1 MALPDADWVFAYGS
15 LIWSPEFDHDRAEPA
30 RLHGYHRAFCIAS
43 RHYRGTPESPGVV
56 LGLDRGGSCRGVAF
70 HLRATGRAHSLRRL
84 YAREMLGGVYRPVL
98 ASLTL
103 RDDRRVTALAFVAD
117 PASPDYLRA
126 NPAEVLRRLTHCAGS
141 RGPNRDYALQTRQ
154 ALETHGIHDRNLAML
169 CRALEHT
176 DGCGATRP
184 GRRIVP

>member
-1 MALPDADWVFAYGS
+1 MALPDTDWVFAYGS
-15 LIWSPEFDHDRAEPA
+15 LIWSPEFDHDRAQPA

-70 HLRATGRAHSLRRL
+70 HLRGRNRADSLRRL
-84 YAREMLGGVYRPVL
+84 HAREMLGGVYRPVL

-103 RDDRRVTALAFVAD
+103 DDDQRVTALAFVAD

-126 NPAEVLRRLTHCAGS
+126 NASEILRRLVHCAGS
-141 RGPNRDYALQTRQ
+141 RGPNRDYALQTWR
-154 ALETHGIHDRNLAML
+154 ALEARGIHDRRLAIL
-169 CRALEHT
+169 CRALERTGNHET
-176 DGCGATRP
+176 TPPAHGG
-184 GRRIVP
+184 GR